1 MKAYVFG
8 VGVLL
13 MLSFSLAGL
22 TCTAAGVLQRFDLRF
37 RPLLSLSIAAGALV
51 ALIVALAWSVP
62 QRG

>member
-1 MKAYVFG
+1 MAVTPRG
-8 VGVLL
+8 DD
-13 MLSFSLAGL
+13 AD
-22 TCTAAGVLQRFDLRF
+22 AGVLQRFDLRF